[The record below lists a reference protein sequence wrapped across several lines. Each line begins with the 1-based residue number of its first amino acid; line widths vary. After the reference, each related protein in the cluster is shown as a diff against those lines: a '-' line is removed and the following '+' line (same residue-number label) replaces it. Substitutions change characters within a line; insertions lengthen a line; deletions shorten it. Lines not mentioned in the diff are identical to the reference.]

1 MIGCSE
7 WKASPKNC
15 CGLWFRPVNQHG
27 MGRPPGDLR
36 MLRRIIL
43 AYLACMFL
51 GCLSTPN
58 QAWPQQESPR
68 PIRTL
73 VEGESSIS
81 RAMIEALRRVYA
93 NQETRLEFTLNTGDP
108 YDLRLI
114 VSNGSGGA
122 TESCS
127 GIECNGSVTINIY
140 HTTVA
145 ALGSD
150 GKLLFIDT
158 YSDTA
163 AKKINDEAAA
173 LVSKNINR
181 LAGTLRKEAIAAAA
195 REAASGSSEEPPKEA
210 GVYQRDGSNWILLA
224 ESLSDGETRVGQF
237 LLTVGLAP
245 LREYDVYR
253 GNSAK
258 LQITQVKPEFYVRGF
273 PVSETDLAILK
284 LKKVDSRREIQ
295 SRSFSFIRGR
305 SKPYEKNIH
314 KLKVTRITD
323 GLYKLIPAE
332 ELKEGEYA
340 LDLSLSDS
348 TSGAYEFGISS
359 KKK

>member
-1 MIGCSE
+1 M
-7 WKASPKNC
+7 P
-15 CGLWFRPVNQHG
+15 
-27 MGRPPGDLR
+27 
-36 MLRRIIL
+36 RRIIL

-51 GCLSTPN
+51 LCLSTPN
-58 QAWPQQESPR
+58 QAWPQPESPR

-93 NQETRLEFTLNTGDP
+93 NQETKLEFTLNTADP

-114 VSNGSGGA
+114 VSNGSGGD

-127 GIECNGSVTINIY
+127 CTEGADNVTINIY
-140 HTTVA
+140 TTTVA

-163 AKKINDEAAA
+163 AKKINDEVAA

-181 LAGTLRKEAIAAAA
+181 LAGTVRKEAIASAA
-195 REAASGSSEEPPKEA
+195 REASGGSSEEPPKEP

-224 ESLSDGETRVGQF
+224 ESLSEEKSRVGKF
-237 LLTVGLAP
+237 LLTAGLAP
-245 LREYDVYR
+245 VREYDVYQ

-295 SRSFSFIRGR
+295 SGSFSFIRG
-305 SKPYEKNIH
+305 SSEPYEKNIH
-314 KLKVTRITD
+314 KLKVTQITD
-323 GLYKLIPAE
+323 GLYKLAPAE
-332 ELKEGEYA
+332 ELKAGEYV

-348 TSGAYEFGISS
+348 AS
-359 KKK
+359 